1 MVDDVLL
8 VYAIVASELCS
19 AAFVASRLCSAALG
33 TNSGGCLASEVEE
46 LGRLACFKE
55 CITDVKIIVSC
66 ETQQVDVLKDHNK
79 PSRDGN
85 ENDMK
90 DSKLG
95 SAGIVFSLSSVDG
108 ILHSKLTIT
117 PGLERQAHVAY
128 SVGTIGKNRANDK
141 PQLLWLT
148 KHF

>member
-33 TNSGGCLASEVEE
+33 TNKEVEE